1 MQNKRRNTDKIKILN
16 DMEKMKAIVH
26 TIYGPPDELKLIE
39 VEKPVPADNEVL
51 IKIHATTVTT
61 TDCNA
66 RNFTFVPESFMFFA
80 RLVFG
85 FKKPKINIL
94 GIDLAGEIEVV
105 GTDVKLFKKGDK
117 VFGSP
122 GTNFGGHAEYCCVPE
137 DGALAIKPAD
147 MPWEE
152 AAAIS
157 LAGNTALFF
166 IRDLAKIQT
175 GQKILIHGA
184 SGAIGTYAVQL
195 ARFYGA
201 GVTGVCSATNEE
213 MVRSLGAD
221 RVIDY
226 NKEDF
231 SKGDERYDFVFNVV
245 GKTTFSQ
252 CKGILKPKGIYLENM
267 LELKDILKMIW
278 TSIIGGKKIKGG
290 MSTERAENL
299 NFFTELIESGKLKPV
314 IDRIYPLEKT
324 SEAFQ
329 YVEQGHK
336 KGNVVIRVK

>member
-1 MQNKRRNTDKIKILN
+1 
-16 DMEKMKAIVH
+16 MKAIVH
-26 TIYGPPDELKLIE
+26 TKYGPPDELQLKE
-39 VEKPVPADNEVL
+39 VEKPVPKDNEVL

-66 RNFTFVPESFMFFA
+66 RNFTFVPKSFMFFA

-94 GIDLAGEIEVV
+94 GIDLAGEIEAA
-105 GTDVKLFKKGDK
+105 GKDVKLFKKGDQ

-122 GTNFGGHAEYCCVPE
+122 GTKFGGHAEYSCVSE
-137 DGALAIKPAD
+137 NGALAIKPAAIS
-147 MPWEE
+147 WEE
-152 AAAIS
+152 AASIS

-166 IRDLAKIQT
+166 IRDLAKIQA

-195 ARFYGA
+195 AKYYGA
-201 GVTGVCSATNEE
+201 EVTGVCSATNAD
-213 MVRSLGAD
+213 MVKSLGAD
-221 RVIDY
+221 KVIDY
-226 NKEDF
+226 TKDDF
-231 SKGDERYDFVFNVV
+231 SKSDERYDFVFDVV

-267 LELKDILKMIW
+267 MEVKDFLKVLW
-278 TSIIGGKKIKGG
+278 TSIVGGKKIKGG
-290 MSTERAENL
+290 VSTERAENL
-299 NFFTELIESGKLKPV
+299 KLFIELIESGKLKPV
-314 IDRIYPLEKT
+314 IDKIFPLEKT
-324 SEAFQ
+324 AEAFQ

-336 KGNVVIRVK
+336 KGNVIITI

>member
-1 MQNKRRNTDKIKILN
+1 
-16 DMEKMKAIVH
+16 MKAIVH
-26 TIYGPPDELKLIE
+26 TKYGPPDELQLKE
-39 VEKPVPADNEVL
+39 VEKPVPRDNEVL

-66 RNFTFVPESFMFFA
+66 RNFTFVPKSFMFFA
-80 RLVFG
+80 RIMFG

-94 GIDLAGEIEVV
+94 GIDLAGEIEAV
-105 GTDVKLFKKGDK
+105 GKNVRLFKVGDK

-122 GTNFGGHAEYCCVPE
+122 GTKFGGHAEYCCVPE

>member
-1 MQNKRRNTDKIKILN
+1 VKKTQIKILN
-16 DMEKMKAIVH
+16 YMEKMKAIVH
-26 TIYGPPDELKLIE
+26 SKYGPPDELQLKE
-39 VEKPVPADNEVL
+39 VEKPVPGDNEVL
-51 IKIHATTVTT
+51 IKIHTTTVTT

-80 RLVFG
+80 RIMFG

-94 GIDLAGEIEVV
+94 GIDLAGEIEAI
-105 GTDVKLFKKGDK
+105 GKDVKLFKKGDQ

-122 GTNFGGHAEYCCVPE
+122 GTKMGGHAEYSYVPE
-137 DGALAIKPAD
+137 NGALAIKPAD

-152 AAAIS
+152 AAAIC

-166 IRDLAKIQT
+166 IRDLAKIQS

-195 ARFYGA
+195 ARYYGA
-201 GVTGVCSATNEE
+201 EVTGVCSATNAE
-213 MVRSLGAD
+213 MVKSLGAD
-221 RVIDY
+221 KVIDY
-226 NKEDF
+226 TKEDF
-231 SKGDERYDFVFNVV
+231 TKSDERYDFVFDVV

-267 LELKDILKMIW
+267 LELMDILRMMW

-290 MSTERAENL
+290 VSKESAENL
-299 NFFTELIESGKLKPV
+299 NFFMELIESGKLKPV
-314 IDRIYPLEKT
+314 IDRSYPLERT
-324 SEAFQ
+324 AEAFQ

-336 KGNVVIRVK
+336 KGNVIITI

>member
-1 MQNKRRNTDKIKILN
+1 
-16 DMEKMKAIVH
+16 MKAIVH
-26 TIYGPPDELKLIE
+26 TKYGPPDELQVME

-80 RLVFG
+80 RLMFG
-85 FKKPKINIL
+85 FKKPRIKIL
-94 GIDLAGEIEVV
+94 GIDLAGEIEAI
-105 GTDVKLFKKGDK
+105 GKNVKLFKPGDH

-122 GTNFGGHAEYCCVPE
+122 GTKFGGHAEYCCVPE
-137 DGALAIKPAD
+137 NGALAIKPANLS
-147 MPWEE
+147 WEE

-166 IRDLAKIQT
+166 IRDLAKIQP
-175 GQKILIHGA
+175 GQTILIHGA

-195 ARFYGA
+195 AKYYGA
-201 GVTGVCSATNEE
+201 VVTGVCSATNAE
-213 MVRSLGAD
+213 MVKSLGANK
-221 RVIDY
+221 VIDY
-226 NKEDF
+226 AKEDF
-231 SKGDERYDFVFNVV
+231 TKSDERYDFVFDVV

-267 LELKDILKMIW
+267 MEIKDFLKVLW
-278 TSIIGGKKIKGG
+278 TSITSGKKIKGG
-290 MSTERAENL
+290 VSSERAENL
-299 NFFTELIESGKLKPV
+299 NFFNELIESGKLKPI
-314 IDRIYPLEKT
+314 IDRSYPLERT
-324 SEAFQ
+324 AEAFR

-336 KGNVVIRVK
+336 KGNVIISII